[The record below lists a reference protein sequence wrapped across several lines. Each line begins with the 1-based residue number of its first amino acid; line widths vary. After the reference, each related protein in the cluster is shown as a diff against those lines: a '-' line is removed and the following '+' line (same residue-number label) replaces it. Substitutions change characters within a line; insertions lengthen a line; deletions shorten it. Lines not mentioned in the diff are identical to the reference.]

1 MTMASS
7 KKSLTENQ
15 QIVEG
20 FLDRI
25 VNSVL
30 NKTDK
35 KAKNVLDA
43 LTSDDTALAKAQ
55 DELERANIKLRKIV
69 KKKVKQLDKRDKNHA
84 NRLAKIAK
92 LGG

>member
-15 QIVEG
+15 RIVEG

-25 VNSVL
+25 INSAL
-30 NKTDK
+30 GKTDK
-35 KAKNVLDA
+35 KAKSVLDA
-43 LTSDDTALAKAQ
+43 LTQKDTALAKAQ
-55 DELERANIKLRKIV
+55 DELERANIKLRKQV
-69 KKKVKQLDKRDKNHA
+69 KKSIKSLDKRDKNHA
-84 NRLAKIAK
+84 NRLAQIAK

>member
-1 MTMASS
+1 MASS